1 MGGAFIAGVEEGY
14 EATDLERAG
23 LAVPSERS
31 GKESYYDRFR
41 GRVMFPICDP
51 MGRVIGFSGRV
62 MNRRIGAQ
70 NM

>member
-1 MGGAFIAGVEEGY
+1 MEMMKAFQIGFAPDEWEGLLSRALKKGY

-41 GRVMFPICDP
+41 VG
-51 MGRVIGFSGRV
+51 
-62 MNRRIGAQ
+62 
-70 NM
+70 